1 MLRIKKI
8 PTMHGPLRVSRRPH
22 PPGTMGQDDYS
33 DDSSG
38 VAESYTALTG
48 LPADDGV
55 TSSSPSA
62 GSTVSNVD
70 TSSMLSGAGS
80 VLAMLAPGI
89 IGASAPSL
97 LKLVGLGPKTA
108 ATTTVINSAS
118 ATSTWS
124 KYLLPIGIGVAVIGA
139 VMLMKKK

>member
-8 PTMHGPLRVSRRPH
+8 PTMHGPLLISRRPH
-22 PPGTMGQDDYS
+22 RPGTMGQDDYS

-38 VAESYTALTG
+38 VAESYTAITG

-55 TSSSPSA
+55 TSSSPSP
-62 GSTVSNVD
+62 GSTVATVD
-70 TSSMLSGAGS
+70 TSNMLSGAGS

-108 ATTTVINSAS
+108 AATTVINAAP
-118 ATSTWS
+118 ATSTLS
-124 KYLLPIGIGVAVIGA
+124 RYLLPIGIGAAVLVAI
-139 VMLMKKK
+139 VMMRKK